1 MISILI
7 ADDET
12 LIRTA
17 LAALLNLEGDLS
29 VAAQA
34 ATGDEAV
41 ALARHHQPDVA
52 LLDLQM
58 PGLDG
63 ITVAET
69 LRQTLPGCA
78 SIIITSHGRP
88 GHLKRAL
95 AAGARGFLPKTI
107 SADVVSTA
115 IRAVHAG
122 GRYID
127 ADLAAEAISAGNSPL
142 TPREADVLELAA
154 DAHSINDIARRISLS
169 PAQSMTISPQPRP
182 NSRPPTDTK
191 PSASPAPTAGSDQK
205 PPDQAN

>member
-29 VAAQA
+29 IAAQA
-34 ATGDEAV
+34 TTGDEAV
-41 ALARHHQPDVA
+41 AMARHHQPDIA

-58 PGLDG
+58 TGLDG
-63 ITVAET
+63 ISVAAT
-69 LRQTLPGCA
+69 LRQTLPACA

-107 SADVVSTA
+107 SADVLSTA

-142 TPREADVLELAA
+142 TSREADVLELAA
-154 DAHSINDIARRISLS
+154 DALSVNDIARRVSLS
-169 PAQSMTISPQPRP
+169 PGTVRNYLSSAT
-182 NSRPPTDTK
+182 TK
-191 PSASPAPTAGSDQK
+191 LGA
-205 PPDQAN
+205 ANRHEAVRVARGQGWI

>member
-7 ADDET
+7 AEDET

-17 LAALLNLEGDLS
+17 LAALLNLEADLS
-29 VAAQA
+29 IAAQA
-34 ATGDEAV
+34 TTGDEAV

-63 ITVAET
+63 ISVAET
-69 LRQTLPGCA
+69 LRQTVPGCA

-95 AAGARGFLPKTI
+95 AAGARGFLPKTT
-107 SADVVSTA
+107 SADILSTA

-142 TPREADVLELAA
+142 TSREADVLELAA
-154 DAHSINDIARRISLS
+154 DAHTINDIARRVSLS
-169 PAQSMTISPQPRP
+169 QGTVRNYLS
-182 NSRPPTDTK
+182 
-191 PSASPAPTAGSDQK
+191 SASAKLGA
-205 PPDQAN
+205 ANRHEAVRVARGQGWI

>member
-7 ADDET
+7 AEDET

-17 LAALLNLEGDLS
+17 LAALLNLEADLS
-29 VAAQA
+29 IAAQA
-34 ATGDEAV
+34 TTGDEAV

-63 ITVAET
+63 ISVAET

-78 SIIITSHGRP
+78 TIILTSHGRP

-115 IRAVHAG
+115 IRAVHGG

-142 TPREADVLELAA
+142 TSREADVLELAG
-154 DAHSINDIARRISLS
+154 DAHSINDIARRVSLS
-169 PAQSMTISPQPRP
+169 PGTVRNYLSSAT
-182 NSRPPTDTK
+182 TK
-191 PSASPAPTAGSDQK
+191 LGA
-205 PPDQAN
+205 ANRHEAVRVARGQGWI

>member
-17 LAALLNLEGDLS
+17 LAALLNLEADLS
-29 VAAQA
+29 IAVQVT
-34 ATGDEAV
+34 TGDEAV

-63 ITVAET
+63 ISVAET

-107 SADVVSTA
+107 SADILSTA

-154 DAHSINDIARRISLS
+154 DAHVVNDIARRVSLS
-169 PAQSMTISPQPRP
+169 PGTVRNYLSSAT
-182 NSRPPTDTK
+182 TK
-191 PSASPAPTAGSDQK
+191 LGA
-205 PPDQAN
+205 ANRYEAVRIARAHGWI